1 MVTFLLAGAV
11 GYLLGSFP
19 TGYLLVRWKAD
30 LDIRQHGSGNVGTLN
45 SFEVTN
51 SKAVGAG
58 VLLLD
63 LLKGLASVLLARHVV
78 SPEFPVLATAGIAAV
93 VGHNFPVWLRFQG
106 GRGLAT
112 AAGVMLL
119 LGWVLVPVWMGAWFV
134 GKLLS
139 KDVNVGNAVGTLSI
153 LAAALSTSPD
163 MLAEIIPANA
173 SVATFRIYVAVLA
186 MVILL
191 RLIEPVA
198 GYIVQRRAGTGRLA
212 KEDVEQ

>member
-1 MVTFLLAGAV
+1 MLTFLLAGAV

-173 SVATFRIYVAVLA
+173 SVAAFRIYVAVLTI
-186 MVILL
+186 VILL
-191 RLIEPVA
+191 RLVEPVT
-198 GYIVQRRAGTGRLA
+198 GYIAQHRAGARRLA
-212 KEDVEQ
+212 KSDIEQ